1 MSSHYFES
9 QPSDP
14 SKRREFETAV
24 DGVSMR
30 FLTERGVFAAE
41 GLDQGTRALLKLAPP
56 PPDTGT
62 LLDLD
67 LGSGIGPIAINL
79 ALRSPAATI
88 WATDINERANTLCA
102 ANAELNGVSNISV
115 AKPDDLPA
123 DVMFDQ
129 IWSNPP
135 IRIGKALMHEM
146 LLRWLARLTPD
157 GSALLVVH
165 KHLGSDSLVK
175 WLDSEG
181 WPTKRWTSYQG
192 YRILRVTR

>member
-14 SKRREFETAV
+14 SKRREFETAI
-24 DGVSMR
+24 DGISMR
-30 FLTERGVFAAE
+30 LLTERGVFAAE

-62 LLDLD
+62 LLDL
-67 LGSGIGPIAINL
+67 GSGLGPIAINL
-79 ALRSPAATI
+79 ALRSPGATI

-102 ANAELNGVSNISV
+102 ANAELNKVTNISV
-115 AKPDDLPA
+115 ALPDDVPD

-135 IRIGKALMHEM
+135 IRIGKVLMHEM

-157 GSALLVVH
+157 GSAVLVVH

-181 WPTKRWTSYQG
+181 WPTKRWISYQG
-192 YRILRVTR
+192 YRILRVSR